1 MNDANTPSTS
11 TTPPVFPKHDPATPA
26 FWDARFDADFT
37 PWDQGGVPQS
47 LVDYVA
53 QNPAPKTVLI
63 PGCGAGHEV
72 RFFAGAGWGVT
83 AIDFS
88 PAAVARAKQ
97 LLGTLGDRVRE
108 EDFFGP
114 VFGRERVTVIYER
127 AFLCALPKQ
136 RWSAWAA
143 RVAELISPGGRLIG
157 FFFFDVS
164 ESVTGKGPPFGIGPA
179 ALDALHS
186 PHFERI
192 DDHAPTD
199 SIPVFSGK
207 ERWQVWQRRG

>member
-1 MNDANTPSTS
+1 MNDANTPV
-11 TTPPVFPKHDPATPA
+11 TPPIFPKHDPATPA

-47 LVDYVA
+47 LVGYVA
-53 QNPAPKTVLI
+53 QNPAPKKILI

-72 RFFAGAGWGVT
+72 RFFANAGWDVT

-108 EDFFGP
+108 EDFFGAAL
-114 VFGRERVTVIYER
+114 GRERVAVIYER

-157 FFFFDVS
+157 FFFFDAS
-164 ESVTGKGPPFGIGPA
+164 ESGAGRGPPFGIAPG
-179 ALDALHS
+179 ALDALLT
-186 PHFERI
+186 PYFERI
-192 DDHAPTD
+192 EDCAPGD
-199 SIPVFSGK
+199 SIPVFAGK

>member
-1 MNDANTPSTS
+1 MNDANIPV
-11 TTPPVFPKHDPATPA
+11 TPPIFPKHDPATPA

-47 LVDYVA
+47 LVDYLA
-53 QNPAPKTVLI
+53 QNPAPVKVLI

-72 RFFAGAGWGVT
+72 RFFANARWDVT

-108 EDFFGP
+108 EDFFGAAL
-114 VFGRERVTVIYER
+114 GHELVTLLNER
-127 AFLCALPKQ
+127 AFLCALPRQ
-136 RWSAWAA
+136 RWGAWAA

-179 ALDALHS
+179 ALDALLS

-192 DDHAPTD
+192 DDRAPTD
-199 SIPVFSGK
+199 SIPVFAGK